1 VQFFRRWLTPE
12 TARDVSL
19 NPSRTLEM
27 PASPA
32 SAFDRCVDGIERVLG
47 GSIDRKDPSAGTIEA
62 RFGLINS
69 ERLSVNIDAGED
81 GCSRVRIESRR
92 GASAERPR
100 SSQYVDALYA
110 FLTE

>member
-1 VQFFRRWLTPE
+1 MQFFRRWLAPQ
-12 TARDVSL
+12 TASDVSL
-19 NPSRTLEM
+19 NPSRTLQM
-27 PASPA
+27 RASPA
-32 SAFDRCVDGIERVLG
+32 SAFDRCLDGIERVLG
-47 GSIDRKDPSAGTIEA
+47 GSIDRKDRSAGTIEA

-69 ERLSVNIDAGED
+69 ERLSVSIEPGED
-81 GCSRVRIESRR
+81 GSSRVRIESRR